1 MTPGPMLEPMAL
13 LAMGATAVAVGLLV
27 WSPARS
33 NRRLEPVAA
42 THGPAPRSVL
52 IGGGVV
58 LGLVAAVWVASAG
71 AGAEGVV
78 LLIAATITV
87 GISLRLVSLHRR
99 AAAARTAR
107 EAVAHACSVLA
118 SQVRVGQVPAAA
130 LRSAAED
137 CTILREAHDVQR
149 LGDDVTTVWRRE
161 ASRPGCAGLRDLARA
176 WRVSEQT
183 GAPMADGLERVAE
196 ALRADEQ
203 VRALVNGELA
213 APRATG
219 KIMAV
224 LPFCGLG
231 LGYVIGG
238 DPLAFLLRGPAG
250 WACLLVGVTL
260 AGAGVLWID
269 GLARAGGEDD

>member
-1 MTPGPMLEPMAL
+1 MTADPLAL
-13 LAMGATAVAVGLLV
+13 LSAATAALAAMLLV
-27 WSPARS
+27 PSPARS
-33 NRRLEPVAA
+33 TRRLGPVPAG
-42 THGPAPRSVL
+42 HGPGPRTL
-52 IGGGVV
+52 
-58 LGLVAAVWVASAG
+58 LVAGILTAALAAAVWAAAAG
-71 AGAEGVV
+71 AGPEGVV
-78 LLIAATITV
+78 LLAAALITA
-87 GISLRLVSLHRR
+87 GIVLRLVSLHCRT
-99 AAAARTAR
+99 ATARTAR
-107 EAVAHACSVLA
+107 EDVAHACSVLA

-137 CTILREAHDVQR
+137 CPVLQQACDVQR
-149 LGDDVTTVWRRE
+149 LGGDVPSLWRE
-161 ASRPGCAGLRDLARA
+161 QSGRPGCAGLRDLART

-196 ALRADEQ
+196 ALRADQQ
-203 VRALVNGELA
+203 VRAMVGGELA

-238 DPLAFLLRGPAG
+238 DPLAFLLDGPLG
-250 WACLLVGVTL
+250 WACLLLGMTL

-269 GLARAGGEDD
+269 GLARSAGEDD